1 MINEL
6 QYKNRKK
13 LKSWLLGTA
22 VPVRGG
28 AGDWSLWAKNTQQ
41 GTSWQYSKQ
50 PDCTIYNHLTIHC
63 ENDGGSVN
71 WNIETQKYTLLVPD
85 CMLAALLTHHS
96 HHRFCFA
103 RHVDRLAIKCQ
114 KQAKKPSFWAF
125 YTHFS
130 WNIKSFFSSGLL
142 CYLKNNLI
150 KGPNNS
156 CRASL
161 LFWRRIA
168 PAHCKCS
175 GLLGSSSRRW
185 RHNKNGKCVETTLT
199 KICNQANSFAKLG
212 WNNLQEFLI

>member
-1 MINEL
+1 M
-6 QYKNRKK
+6 QYTTIWQFIVRMMET
-13 LKSWLLGTA
+13 LLIETLRHRSTLYLFLTVCWQHSWLTTA
-22 VPVRGG
+22 II
-28 AGDWSLWAKNTQQ
+28 DS
-41 GTSWQYSKQ
+41 
-50 PDCTIYNHLTIHC
+50 
-63 ENDGGSVN
+63 
-71 WNIETQKYTLLVPD
+71 
-85 CMLAALLTHHS
+85 ALLAMLTETS
-96 HHRFCFA
+96 KE
-103 RHVDRLAIKCQ
+103 AIIFGILQ
-114 KQAKKPSFWAF
+114 TL
-125 YTHFS
+125 YS
-130 WNIKSFFSSGLL
+130 WNIKSFFSSGLS
-142 CYLKNNLI
+142 CYLKINLI